1 MPLPRTI
8 DIDGDRYEA
17 PGLCTLLSGAGGHPP
32 VLPDKQ

>member
-17 PGLCTLLSGAGGHPP
+17 PGLCTVLEWSGWPP
-32 VLPDKQ
+32 ACPS

>member
-17 PGLCTLLSGAGGHPP
+17 PGLFTVLEWSG
-32 VLPDKQ
+32 